1 MAHVVRVW
9 LLTPPPHFAHPK
21 TEVLRKKRRRTLAL
35 RVRKVARSGQMRIVA
50 RGPSEDVAAFHGDL
64 CHKQLDEGWVRDD
77 EQAVTPNDEN
87 ELTGRARGIERSP
100 DEVAGGADSSGRER
114 EAPAAASD
122 TSSVD
127 TGSSASSRLVRS
139 EVRRERERGEALLA
153 AAAAREAAALEAAA
167 AAAAAGDAAAR
178 DAAAREA
185 AAREAAIVALMT
197 HAHMT
202 RAVAEQVLRGA

>member
-9 LLTPPPHFAHPK
+9 LLTPPPDFAHPK
-21 TEVLRKKRRRTLAL
+21 TEVLRMAARLRTLAL

-50 RGPSEDVAAFHGDL
+50 RGPSEDVAVFHGDL
-64 CHKQLDEGWVRDD
+64 YHKQLDEGWVRD
-77 EQAVTPNDEN
+77 EQTVTPNDEN

-127 TGSSASSRLVRS
+127 TGSSASSRLIRS

-167 AAAAAGDAAAR
+167 AAAAA
-178 DAAAREA
+178 REA
-185 AAREAAIVALMT
+185 ATREAAIVALMT